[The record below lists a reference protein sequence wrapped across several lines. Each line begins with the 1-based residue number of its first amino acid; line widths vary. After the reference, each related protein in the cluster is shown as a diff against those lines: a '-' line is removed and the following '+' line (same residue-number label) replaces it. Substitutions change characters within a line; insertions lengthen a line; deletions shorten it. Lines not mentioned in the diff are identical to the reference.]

1 MPSQC
6 RKYSVFTCV
15 VLFAIHASNEV
26 KFKVGVLLM
35 TNATEPFDIRRV
47 GPALKLAFEVAKLD
61 YGVDFEAIYNGYT
74 DNCPKQTTIGHMAEL
89 YYYDHVKAF
98 IGPACS
104 QTLIHAGQ
112 LAHYLHVPMVT
123 GAGELNVRTKE
134 TGDAYETTT
143 TLSYNQTQIS
153 RSMKA
158 IMLTYRWIHTVI
170 MYDSSYIFFDYA
182 GKNLVQDFRLDNEM
196 ARPYDIPFDPS
207 KVRDYYDLL
216 DEAKANARVFV
227 IFCNAEILRDIL
239 WRAYETGFTDGD
251 FVFITMELFPSDW
264 LGHYKEFLRGDGKD
278 AGVTKAYESVLI
290 LTLRQL
296 DNPEYLI
303 FADKVKRIAAQDFD
317 YVFGEEEVNYFI
329 TAFYDSVIYL
339 TIAINKTLKEG
350 GNLTDG
356 YTLARK
362 LWNSSF
368 PGITGTVAVDAQG
381 NRIADFDLIDM
392 MSLKT
397 REFQRVGRFLGAT
410 LTYKPLPGKE
420 IVWPKGLPIDV
431 PQCGFKGELCI
442 SNTDPL
448 ENLKIIVGIS
458 VSLLALLVLA
468 GVVGAF
474 LYRKMKLE
482 NEIWK
487 MSWLLT
493 RDQIQ
498 MRKGRVNDS
507 FLSKSLLTVQ
517 TGEENSSQCDRHAFT
532 TTAVCKG
539 LTVAIRHLHLKTFDL
554 TRELMVEFTEM
565 QRLHHKNLS
574 MFVGICQDPEFRVLV
589 MEYCPRGSLQDILEN
604 SSIDLDYSFRY
615 SLIWDIV
622 QGMLYLHGSSVGYHG
637 RLSSTNC
644 VIDSHFQ
651 LKLTDYGLQ
660 TLYMMNRKEEM
671 KGTNATSFSSYKL
684 LWVAP
689 EHLRESQEY
698 MKGSKNGDVYSF
710 AIVLQEITLRSP
722 PFDDCPLTADELI
735 EKLKNLSPEILRPKI
750 PVDIFDKGLGY
761 LMKECWCENPNERL
775 TFTEIQEKVRNIR
788 VGRSTNIMDNLLQRM
803 SQYADNL
810 ETLVTARTEA
820 YLDEK
825 KRTEELLYRLLP
837 PSVAKQLELG
847 NSVAPESYTC
857 VTIYFSD
864 IVKFTDLSATS
875 TPIQVVEFLN
885 QLYTAFDTTISN
897 YEVYKVETIGDAYMV
912 VSGLPIRNE
921 DRHGR
926 EIANMSLQIRSVA
939 SNFRIAHRPEE
950 KLKIRIGIHS
960 GPVCA
965 GVVGVKM
972 PRYCL
977 FGDTVNTASRME
989 SNSVPQ
995 RIHMS
1000 SSTKSI
1006 LERFEEYEF
1015 EERGE
1020 IEIKGKGKM
1029 KTYWLNG
1036 RSP

>member
-1 MPSQC
+1 
-6 RKYSVFTCV
+6 
-15 VLFAIHASNEV
+15 
-26 KFKVGVLLM
+26 
-35 TNATEPFDIRRV
+35 
-47 GPALKLAFEVAKLD
+47 
-61 YGVDFEAIYNGYT
+61 
-74 DNCPKQTTIGHMAEL
+74 
-89 YYYDHVKAF
+89 
-98 IGPACS
+98 
-104 QTLIHAGQ
+104 
-112 LAHYLHVPMVT
+112 
-123 GAGELNVRTKE
+123 
-134 TGDAYETTT
+134 
-143 TLSYNQTQIS
+143 
-153 RSMKA
+153 MKA
-158 IMLTYRWIHTVI
+158 IMLSYHWKHTAI
-170 MYDSSYIFFDYA
+170 IYDSSYIFFDYA
-182 GKNLVQDFRLDNEM
+182 GKNLVQDFRLDGEM

-264 LGHYKEFLRGDGKD
+264 LGYYREFLRGDGKD

-290 LTLRQL
+290 LTLRHL

-303 FADKVKRIAAQDFD
+303 FAEEVKRIAAQDFN
-317 YVFGEEEVNYFI
+317 YVFGDEEVNYFI

-339 TIAINKTLKEG
+339 TIAINKTLEEG
-350 GNLTDG
+350 GNLSDG

-368 PGITGTVAVDAQG
+368 PGITGIVAVDALG

-392 MSLKT
+392 MSPTT
-397 REFQRVGRFLGAT
+397 RQFQRVGSFLGAT
-410 LTYKPLPGKE
+410 LTYKPLTGKD
-420 IVWPKGLPIDV
+420 IVWPNGLPMDV
-431 PQCGFKGELCI
+431 PRCGFKDELCI
-442 SNTDPL
+442 TNTDPL
-448 ENLKIIVGIS
+448 ENLKIIAGTTVA
-458 VSLLALLVLA
+458 VLVLLAVA
-468 GVVGAF
+468 GVAGAF
-474 LYRKMKLE
+474 FYRKMKLE
-482 NEIWK
+482 SEIWK

-498 MRKGRVNDS
+498 MRKGRANDS
-507 FLSKSLLTVQ
+507 FLSKSMLTVQ
-517 TGEENSSQCDRHAFT
+517 TGEENSSLFERHVFT
-532 TTAVCKG
+532 KTAICKG
-539 LTVAIRHLHLKTFDL
+539 LTVAVRHLHLKTMDL
-554 TRELMVEFTEM
+554 NREVMVEFTEM
-565 QRLHHKNLS
+565 QRLHHKNLA
-574 MFVGICQDPEFRVLV
+574 MFVGVCQDPEFRVVV

-622 QGMLYLHGSSVGYHG
+622 QGMLYLQGSSVGYHG

-644 VIDSHFQ
+644 LIDSHFQ
-651 LKLTDYGLQ
+651 LKLTDYGLH
-660 TLYMMNRKEEM
+660 TLYMMDRKEEM
-671 KGTNATSFSSYKL
+671 KGANGTCFNTYKL

-689 EHLRESQEY
+689 EHLRESHEY
-698 MKGSKNGDVYSF
+698 MKGSKKGDVYSF
-710 AIVLQEITLRSP
+710 AIILQEITLRSP
-722 PFDDCPLTADELI
+722 PFDDCTLTVDELL
-735 EKLKNLSPEILRPKI
+735 EKLKNPNTEIFRPKI

-761 LMKECWCENPNERL
+761 LMKECWCESPNERL
-775 TFTEIQEKVRNIR
+775 TFPEIQEKVRNLR

-810 ETLVTARTEA
+810 ETLVTERTEA

-825 KRTEELLYRLLP
+825 KRAEELLYRLIP
-837 PSVAKQLELG
+837 SSVAKQLQLG
-847 NSVAPESYTC
+847 NSVAPESYSC

-864 IVKFTDLSATS
+864 IVEFTNLSATS

-897 YEVYKVETIGDAYMV
+897 YDVYKVETIGDAYMV
-912 VSGLPIRNE
+912 VSGLPIRN
-921 DRHGR
+921 DNQHSR
-926 EIANMSLQIRSVA
+926 EIANMSLHIRSVA
-939 SNFRIAHRPEE
+939 SNFRIAHRPDE
-950 KLKIRIGIHS
+950 KLRIRIGIHS

-989 SNSVPQ
+989 SNSMPL

-1006 LERFEEYEF
+1006 LDQFEGYEF

-1029 KTYWLNG
+1029 TTYWLNG
-1036 RSP
+1036 RRS